1 MLGSAQ
7 VNHLEERKH
16 LMVASLDHAMWFMRP
31 FRADEWLL
39 YDQSSP
45 SASGGRS
52 LTQGKIFTRTGEM
65 VAAVMQ
71 EGLTRYKRD
80 FKTMSAPHIGVLA
93 LQGDT
98 REHLAALREAGADA
112 ITVRRRGEL
121 DAVDALVIPG
131 GESTTMTHLLREF
144 ELLDPLRSRIADGM
158 PAYGSCA
165 GMILLASEILDA
177 GVAGRDAAPL
187 KGIDMTVRRNAF
199 GRQVDSF
206 EGDIEFEGLDSAVH
220 AVFIRAPW
228 VERVGPDVRVL
239 GRAAD
244 HIVAVRQG
252 QMLAT
257 AFHPEMTGD
266 RRIHRLF
273 VDIVTGRA

>member
-1 MLGSAQ
+1 
-7 VNHLEERKH
+7 VNGPR
-16 LMVASLDHAMWFMRP
+16 V
-31 FRADEWLL
+31 
-39 YDQSSP
+39 
-45 SASGGRS
+45 
-52 LTQGKIFTRTGEM
+52 
-65 VAAVMQ
+65 
-71 EGLTRYKRD
+71 
-80 FKTMSAPHIGVLA
+80 GVLA

-98 REHLAALREAGADA
+98 REHLAALHEAGADA

-121 DAVDALVIPG
+121 DTADALVIPG

-144 ELLDPLRSRIADGM
+144 ELLEPLRARLAEGM

-177 GVAGRDAAPL
+177 GAAGREAAPL
-187 KGIDMTVRRNAF
+187 KAIDMAVRRNAF

-206 EGDIEFEGLDSAVH
+206 EGDIAFDGLGGPVH

-239 GRAAD
+239 GRAGD

-252 QMLAT
+252 RMLAT

-266 RRIHRLF
+266 RRIHKLF